1 MALSGA
7 LSILVTWFS
16 IYLGGPLSY
25 GVMQFWYCIVG
36 FLQLQRARETV
47 AQHEQQASP
56 TASAPKGN
64 FLVLCNLN
72 AGGFVLALINLFVEL
87 QAYYTYAVFGSSVPR
102 AVSLGWV
109 ALTAL
114 ILNIVNGTAAAVS
127 ASKCCAVYRMLPS
140 DESE

>member
-1 MALSGA
+1 MTTIIQCPQPDTLSSIVEAQCTSLRRLSWGMALSGA

-47 AQHEQQASP
+47 ANHEQHASSI
-56 TASAPKGN
+56 ASGPKEN

-72 AGGFVLALINLFVEL
+72 AGGFVLALVNLFVEL
-87 QAYYTYAVFGSSVPR
+87 QAFYTYAVFGSSVPR
-102 AVSLGWV
+102 AISLG
-109 ALTAL
+109 
-114 ILNIVNGTAAAVS
+114 
-127 ASKCCAVYRMLPS
+127 
-140 DESE
+140 